1 MPNIVQSER
10 DRNARF
16 YEAKWGDHQGY
27 WGEHYPRWALPYSRM
42 YAVRNAEVRDRVPR
56 GLRRLLD
63 VGCGV
68 GDNLADLADLA
79 DELLGVDPAP
89 ANVER
94 AHANMSRSGCASRI
108 ELARAEDLPFEDG
121 WVDCV
126 LMLDVIEHVTDR
138 PRALREVERVLAP
151 GGTLICVTPVART
164 LHLLERLDRVLGAP
178 VHAAVKTVR
187 RWRGTY
193 VDSDEAGRPFEEFL
207 SEPELRVLVT
217 GAGLAV
223 REQSRV
229 CFYPGPE
236 GGGAF
241 LHVARALTA
250 GPGGT
255 RIRAAVVRLLEAIER
270 RERFNQKQIVVAAKP
285 H

>member
-1 MPNIVQSER
+1 VPNPVRSGH

-16 YEAKWGDHQGY
+16 YAAKWGDRQGY
-27 WGEHYPRWALPYSRM
+27 WDEIYPAWALPYSRM

-68 GDNLADLADLA
+68 GDNLADLADRA

-89 ANVER
+89 ANVEQ
-94 AHANMSRSGCASRI
+94 AQANMSRSGYASRI
-108 ELARAEDLPFEDG
+108 EVAFAEGLPFEDG

-126 LMLDVIEHVTDR
+126 LMLDVMEHVTDR

-151 GGTLICVTPVART
+151 GGTLICVTPEART

-178 VHAAVKTVR
+178 VHAAVRTIKR
-187 RWRGTY
+187 RRGTY
-193 VDSDEAGRPFEEFL
+193 ADRDEADRPFEEFL
-207 SEPELRVLVT
+207 SEPELLELVT
-217 GAGLAV
+217 GAGLRV
-223 REQSRV
+223 REHSRI

-241 LHVARALTA
+241 LHVARGLTA

-255 RIRAAVVRLLEAIER
+255 RIRAALVRLLEAIER
-270 RERFNQKQIVVAAKP
+270 RERFNQKQIVVATKP